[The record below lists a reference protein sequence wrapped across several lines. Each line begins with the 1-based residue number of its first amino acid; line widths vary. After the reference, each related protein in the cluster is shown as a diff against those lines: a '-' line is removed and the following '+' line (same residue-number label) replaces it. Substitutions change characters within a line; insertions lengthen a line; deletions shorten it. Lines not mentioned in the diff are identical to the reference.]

1 MSELDSQASAIKHT
15 RTSTESSLSGPS
27 IHSDR
32 RQRQCCLCSCLQRGA
47 REVHRFH
54 AQLSWRARARTTL
67 DPRLLRAR
75 RTIRRRI
82 APRGVCLSSRVG
94 AHRQCNCR
102 PQLGMLFT
110 SVLNGCWPSWPNSSP
125 SILYRYSLFLPSLS
139 STASEKQDIF
149 EMPLRGGPRQILAAL
164 PVVAAPSIISTDAR
178 KHPVP
183 TAQETPQPHRREDP
197 CLCGLPLRSACRCGA
212 PLDSGAGVFHDNT
225 PLGRNVDSGSG

>member
-1 MSELDSQASAIKHT
+1 VSELDSQASAIKHT

-110 SVLNGCWPSWPNSSP
+110 SVLNGCLPSWPNFVSVH
-125 SILYRYSLFLPSLS
+125 SLS
-139 STASEKQDIF
+139 LLPFSPFALKHRERKTEYLRDATQRRSQTNTCSASR
-149 EMPLRGGPRQILAAL
+149 RGCAAFDHL
-164 PVVAAPSIISTDAR
+164 N
-178 KHPVP
+178 
-183 TAQETPQPHRREDP
+183 RR
-197 CLCGLPLRSACRCGA
+197 SKA
-212 PLDSGAGVFHDNT
+212 
-225 PLGRNVDSGSG
+225 SGSNCSRDSTTTSA